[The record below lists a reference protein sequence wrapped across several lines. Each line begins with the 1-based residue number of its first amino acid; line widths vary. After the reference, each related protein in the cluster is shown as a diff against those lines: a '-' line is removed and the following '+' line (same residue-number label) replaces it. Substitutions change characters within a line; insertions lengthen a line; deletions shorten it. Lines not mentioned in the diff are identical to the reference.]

1 MSIRTIFAAAVLAA
15 SFASVAAAHD
25 AVVTA
30 QLQGAASQT
39 QIIADSA
46 VWNCAD
52 TACRAVPSH
61 TISVRGCREFVR
73 NAHVRV
79 TAFGTDGRQLSA
91 DELARCNGEAPSTL
105 QANAAGH

>member
-15 SFASVAAAHD
+15 SFAGVAAARD

-30 QLQGAASQT
+30 QLQSPVSQT

-46 VWNCAD
+46 VWSCAD
-52 TACRAVPSH
+52 GACQAVPVH
-61 TISVRGCREFVR
+61 IISVRGCREFVHS
-73 NAHVRV
+73 AHVRV
-79 TAFGTDGRQLSA
+79 TAFGTEARQLSA
-91 DELARCNGEAPSTL
+91 DELARCNGEDASTL